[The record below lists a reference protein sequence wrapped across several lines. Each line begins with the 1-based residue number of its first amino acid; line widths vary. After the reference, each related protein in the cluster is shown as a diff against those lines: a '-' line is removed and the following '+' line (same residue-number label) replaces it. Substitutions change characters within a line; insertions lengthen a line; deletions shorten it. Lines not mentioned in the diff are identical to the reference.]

1 LSQSDPTDSALAAI
15 ASILEQPEIH
25 RELPPAAP
33 VEIVEEKPLAPAA
46 PVEAT
51 PIEAHGYSK
60 VGPGPM
66 AAIRFRW
73 TARRDDDGLYYVD
86 ETIGENAAPIT
97 EGPMSHDAAI
107 RMVDDRESD
116 ARLRFEQLK
125 SEMTGRS
132 AAASLVRGDGSE
144 I

>member
-25 RELPPAAP
+25 REPPPAAP
-33 VEIVEEKPLAPAA
+33 VEIVEEKPLAPA
-46 PVEAT
+46 P
-51 PIEAHGYSK
+51 PIEADGYSK

-73 TARRDDDGLYYVD
+73 TARRDEDGLYYVD

-97 EGPMSHDAAI
+97 AGPMSHDAAI
-107 RMVDDRESD
+107 RMVDDRESE

-132 AAASLVRGDGSE
+132 AAASLVRGDSSE